1 MSADRELRRNERTLD
16 LLGGRRCIH
25 LSSRQLDD
33 PAIVRRLVFTGLPV
47 ESAHHVRKTSGAP
60 RRLLNQV
67 LPRSTLTSA
76 SKRESRRLSKRASEA
91 LLRLVRT
98 IALAEEVFG
107 DRERAMFWLTT
118 PNPVFEEEAPI
129 TLVDTE
135 SGTDWV
141 EQTLVRTMHGVC
153 A

>member
-1 MSADRELRRNERTLD
+1 MSAYRELRLNEQAID
-16 LLGGRRCIH
+16 LLGRERLTQ
-25 LSSRQLDD
+25 LSARKLGQ
-33 PAIVRRLVFTGLPV
+33 PAMVRDMVLKGLLV
-47 ESAHHVRKTSGAP
+47 ESAHYVCETSGVP
-60 RRLLNQV
+60 RRLFDQV
-67 LPRSTLTSA
+67 ISRSTLRSA
-76 SKRESRRLSKRASEA
+76 SKRKSQRLSKRASEA

-107 DRERAMFWLTT
+107 DRERAIFWLTT